1 VPRSSRTSP
10 RPATPRRRIRKLR
23 LLGLLVVVVFLTT
36 SAFSFGFVTAVA
48 GELPKL
54 DPRNQQQV
62 QVNGH
67 VYDSTGNT
75 ILAVLR
81 GEESRVLVEP
91 SEIAPV
97 MKQAV
102 VAVEDKRFF
111 THRGVDVRALARA
124 LWEDVNQ
131 KRVVQGGS
139 TITQQY
145 VKNVFRD
152 DERTI
157 ARKVREAALA
167 WQLEQE
173 WDKER
178 ILAAYLNTIYFGNGA
193 YGVQQ
198 AGKIYFGK
206 GASRLSLH
214 EAALLAAIP
223 ADPTR
228 YDPVL
233 HPREAR
239 ARRAL
244 VLRAMLAQGDITRA
258 QLGAANAAPLPDADD
273 IRLPGIQGPAPYFTN
288 YVKQQLV
295 ETYGERRI
303 FGGGLRI
310 TTSIDLQLQ
319 KVARDAVGEWLD
331 DPVGPSA
338 ALVAIDPRDGRVL
351 AMVGGRNFRENQF
364 NLAVQ
369 ARRQPGSAFKPF
381 VLAAALE
388 QGISPATRFVSDKV
402 SIPLGDRYWV
412 VENYDDLYLG
422 SVDLATA
429 TTHSDN
435 AVYAQLTRLVGPAA
449 VKRVAARLGVTAP
462 LRSYYSIG
470 LGAQAV
476 SPLELAR
483 AYSAFANGGYR
494 FDTGR
499 FGNRPRTV
507 VSIEDREGRPVD
519 QRELM
524 PRAAAKLRPQT
535 AAWVNAVLQDVVER
549 GTGTL
554 AAIPGRPVAGKTGTT
569 ENYGDAWFVGYTPQL
584 VVAVWV
590 GYRKELR
597 PMLTEYEGEPV
608 TGGTLP
614 ALIWKSFVERAHA
627 GYAPEV
633 EQFEPPSLA
642 GYAAKLV
649 VNRGGRIQLDNGN
662 CDAAVEV
669 VYFPG
674 FGPKE
679 SADCAAD

>member
-1 VPRSSRTSP
+1 M
-10 RPATPRRRIRKLR
+10 
-23 LLGLLVVVVFLTT
+23 
-36 SAFSFGFVTAVA
+36 TAIA
-48 GELPKL
+48 AELPKL
-54 DPRNQQQV
+54 DPRNEHV
-62 QVNGH
+62 QVNG
-67 VYDSTGNT
+67 YIDASDGKR

-81 GEESRVLVEP
+81 GEESRVIVEP

-102 VAVEDKRFF
+102 VAIEDKRYF
-111 THRGVDVRALARA
+111 THSGVDVRAVARA
-124 LWEDVNQ
+124 LWADVTQ

-145 VKNVFRD
+145 VKNAFEGD
-152 DERTI
+152 DRTI

-198 AGKIYFGK
+198 AAQIYFRK
-206 GASRLSLH
+206 RASRLALH

-223 ADPTR
+223 ADPSAF
-228 YDPVL
+228 DPVL
-233 HPREAR
+233 HSGAAR

-244 VLRAMLAQGDITRA
+244 VLRNMLAQNDITAAQFRA
-258 QLGAANAAPLPDADD
+258 ADAAPLPRSGD
-273 IRLPGIQGPAPYFTN
+273 IQIPGIQGPAPYFTN
-288 YVKQQLV
+288 YVKGQLLDA
-295 ETYGERRI
+295 YGERRV

-310 TTSIDLQLQ
+310 TTTIDLELQ
-319 KVARDAVGEWLD
+319 QIARDAVGRWLD
-331 DPVGPSA
+331 DPEGPSA
-338 ALVAIDPRDGRVL
+338 ALVALDPRDGRVL

-369 ARRQPGSAFKPF
+369 ARRQAGSAFKPF

-388 QGISPATRFVSDKV
+388 QGISPATRFSSRKL

-412 VENYDDLYLG
+412 VQNYEGRYLG
-422 SVDLATA
+422 SADLVTA

-449 VKRVAARLGVTAP
+449 VTGVARRLGVTSP
-462 LRSYYSIG
+462 LRNYYSIG
-470 LGAQAV
+470 LGAQGV
-476 SPLELAR
+476 SPLEIAR
-483 AYSAFANGGYR
+483 AYSAFANGGFR
-494 FDTGR
+494 FVTEK
-499 FGNRPRTV
+499 FGNRPRTI
-507 VSIEDREGRPVD
+507 VSVSDRDGRPLD
-519 QRELM
+519 ENELL
-524 PRAAAKLRPQT
+524 PRAVRQIRPQT
-535 AAWVNAVLQDVVER
+535 AAWVNVLLQEVVER
-549 GTGTL
+549 GTGVL
-554 AAIPGRPVAGKTGTT
+554 AAVPGRPVAGKTGTT

-590 GYRKELR
+590 GYRSTLR

-614 ALIWKSFVERAHA
+614 ALIWKSFVRRAHA
-627 GYAPEV
+627 KHAPAV
-633 EQFEPPSLA
+633 EQFEPPSFTD
-642 GYAAKLV
+642 YSAKLV
-649 VNRGGRIQLDNGN
+649 VNRAGKIQLDNGN

-669 VYFPG
+669 AYFAG
-674 FGPKE
+674 SGPTE
-679 SADCAAD
+679 SADCDAE

>member
-1 VPRSSRTSP
+1 
-10 RPATPRRRIRKLR
+10 
-23 LLGLLVVVVFLTT
+23 VFLAA
-36 SAFSFGFVTAVA
+36 SAFSFGFVTAIA

-54 DPRNQQQV
+54 DPRNQQQI
-62 QVNGH
+62 QVNGY
-67 VYDSTGNT
+67 VYDSSGNT

-91 SEIAPV
+91 AEIAPV

-111 THRGVDVRALARA
+111 THSGVDVRAVARA
-124 LWEDVNQ
+124 LWEDVSQ
-131 KRVVQGGS
+131 KKVVQGGS

-152 DERTI
+152 DERTF

-167 WQLEQE
+167 WQLEQR

-198 AGKIYFGK
+198 AAKIYFGK
-206 GASRLSLH
+206 GAWRLALH

-228 YDPVL
+228 NDPVL
-233 HPREAR
+233 HPRNAR

-244 VLRAMLAQGDITRA
+244 VLRAMLAQGDITPA
-258 QLGAANAAPLPDADD
+258 QLSAANAAPLPQADD
-273 IRLPGIQGPAPYFTN
+273 IQVPGIQGPAPYFTN
-288 YVKQQLV
+288 YVKEQLV
-295 ETYGERRI
+295 DAYGERRI
-303 FGGGLRI
+303 FGGGFRI

-319 KVARDAVGEWLD
+319 KLARDAVGDWLD
-331 DPVGPSA
+331 DPEGPSA

-422 SVDLATA
+422 STDLATA

-449 VKRVAARLGVTAP
+449 VKRVAARLGVTTP
-462 LRSYYSIG
+462 LRNYYSIG

-483 AYSAFANGGYR
+483 TYSAFANGGYR
-494 FDTGR
+494 FDTQK
-499 FGNRPRTV
+499 FGNRPRAV
-507 VSIEDREGRPVD
+507 VSIDARSGRPID
-519 QRELM
+519 RRALM
-524 PRAAAKLRPQT
+524 PRAVQKLRPQT
-535 AAWVNAVLQDVVER
+535 AAWVNALLQDVVER
-549 GTGTL
+549 GTGT
-554 AAIPGRPVAGKTGTT
+554 AAALPDRPVAGKTGTT

-590 GYRKELR
+590 GYRKTLR
-597 PMLTEYEGEPV
+597 PMLTEYEGDPV

-614 ALIWKSFVERAHA
+614 ALIWKSFVERAHPKH
-627 GYAPEV
+627 APEV

-649 VNRGGRIQLDNGN
+649 VARDGRIQLDNGN
-662 CDAAVEV
+662 CDAAIEV
-669 VYFPG
+669 AYFPG

-679 SADCAAD
+679 SADCGAE